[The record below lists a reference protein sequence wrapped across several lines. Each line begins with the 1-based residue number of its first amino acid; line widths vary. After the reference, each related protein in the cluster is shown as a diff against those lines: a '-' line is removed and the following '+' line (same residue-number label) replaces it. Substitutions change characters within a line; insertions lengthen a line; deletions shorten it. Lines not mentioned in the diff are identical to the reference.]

1 MTAMALLAVGM
12 GFNSPATLSM
22 VSRLADPADQGT
34 TLGVSQSLASLAR
47 IVGPAW
53 GGLAFDSFGSTV
65 PFLLSA
71 ALMLVACAISVAAVR
86 GFRAEQAPAL
96 H

>member
-1 MTAMALLAVGM
+1 M

-22 VSRLADPADQGT
+22 VSRLADPSDQGA

-47 IVGPAW
+47 IVGPVW
-53 GGLAFDSFGSTV
+53 GGLVFDWFGIAV
-65 PFLLSA
+65 PMLA
-71 ALMLVACAISVAAVR
+71 ASGLMLVACAISLVAVR
-86 GFRAEQAPAL
+86 GFRAEQAAAV